1 MTAPSRADTTT
12 RAWLLLIGLSLV
24 SALVTLAGLPPKAA
38 GLLILALGLIKA
50 RVILSRYLGLAEAPG
65 WLSGFFAVI
74 CLWGLLTAGLYL
86 I

>member
-1 MTAPSRADTTT
+1 MAASAKPDLTT
-12 RAWLLLIGLSLV
+12 RAWAALIALSLG
-24 SALVTLAGLPPKAA
+24 SALATLAGLPPKAA
-38 GLLILALGLIKA
+38 GLAILLLGVIKA
-50 RVILSRYLGLAEAPG
+50 RVILARYLGLAAAPG